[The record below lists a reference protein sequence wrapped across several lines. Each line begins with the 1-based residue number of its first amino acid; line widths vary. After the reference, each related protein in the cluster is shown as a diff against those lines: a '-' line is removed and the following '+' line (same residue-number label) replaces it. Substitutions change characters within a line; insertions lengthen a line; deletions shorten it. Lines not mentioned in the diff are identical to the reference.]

1 MPLGI
6 VNSAA
11 TLTRGMKKLLK
22 GMKNFEFYWDDIL
35 VHTRTWEAREHLK
48 ILRELFRHL
57 AQAGM
62 TIRPRTCIFGVD
74 SVDFFGHQ
82 LQKGLIGLHASG

>member
-11 TLTRGMKKLLK
+11 TLKRGIKKLLK

-35 VHTRTWEAREHLK
+35 VYTRTWEEHLK

-62 TIRPRTCIFGVD
+62 TIRPSTCIFGVD
-74 SVDFFGHQ
+74 SVDFLSHH

>member
-11 TLTRGMKKLLK
+11 ILTRGMKKLLK

-35 VHTRTWEAREHLK
+35 VHTRTWEEHLK

-62 TIRPRTCIFGVD
+62 TIRPSKCIFGVD
-74 SVDFFGHQ
+74 SVDFLGHQ
-82 LQKGLIGLHASG
+82 LQQGLIGLHASG